1 MEGQAEIAPHLRLAR
16 PQVPDH
22 LTKTPVRTD
31 PDVDVALIEAS
42 FSKVRAQAD
51 MLRRD
56 AAEDKK
62 SKHGPRALV
71 LSKEEIDRLKAM
83 GICQGRKVM
92 LVRAG
97 DPLILR
103 VLGSRIGLSAR
114 LAHRVSVSACADH
127 FCDGERV

>member
-1 MEGQAEIAPHLRLAR
+1 MSSTTEPHSSPVISSSLDRLKPGR
-16 PQVPDH
+16 CGTILEV
-22 LTKTPVRTD
+22 
-31 PDVDVALIEAS
+31 EAG
-42 FSKVRAQAD
+42 
-51 MLRRD
+51 
-56 AAEDKK
+56 E
-62 SKHGPRALV
+62 
-71 LSKEEIDRLKAM
+71 EEIDRLKAM

-127 FCDGERV
+127 FCNAEGA